1 MSTFFKMDCGG
12 EAVTLERTNNGD
24 IIFHGWDEETE
35 LAAIELGFEPSACL
49 VVWNAINNDALD
61 DALLYRASRKSAL
74 IVEALIFVGASV
86 HEDFVDDWTPLHA
99 AALLDH
105 INIVNVLL
113 KAGASVDTKDNGGV
127 TPLHYATQFGHTD
140 VAKVLL
146 KAGASVDP
154 KDIDGWT
161 PLHQAAAN
169 GHTDVVKVILEAG
182 ANVDAR
188 TEDGRTPLGLASSRS
203 RPVIVEIIEDWIE
216 EHGA

>member
-1 MSTFFKMDCGG
+1 MNDLFKMDCGG
-12 EAVTLERTNNGD
+12 ENVTLERTSNGD

-35 LAAIELGFEPSACL
+35 LAAIELGFEPSTCL
-49 VVWNAINNDALD
+49 MLWNAINDGILD
-61 DALLYRASRKSAL
+61 EELFEQTRKGNAL

-161 PLHQAAAN
+161 PLHLAAAN